1 MKVNFHLA
9 KENSQWCADI
19 HQLNSDV
26 LKRHILPRLTATSHF
41 LDFEY
46 CDKTGS
52 GKILGSDGRVVG
64 DFTVYY

>member
-1 MKVNFHLA
+1 MKIDFHLEQ
-9 KENSQWCADI
+9 ENIGWRAEI

-26 LKRHILPRLTATSHF
+26 LKMHILPRITSTSYL

-52 GKILGSDGRVVG
+52 GKILESTGKLVG
-64 DFTVYY
+64 DFTVY